1 MTVLALLFFLL
12 FPLSSLVVLPFLNPS
27 QVRQAPFS
35 FVRSELPR
43 HAVCLPVS
51 PDTHSLRLTDPGKP
65 VMGILGDAHH
75 ATPTRAPRQTRHYS
89 TLILVALYIPVTL
102 VPWAA
107 TCVLS
112 TRPILPGAP
121 TYQDSRGRLSPS
133 DLASIGSWMTAIRA
147 LDTTA
152 ALLAIPVVS
161 AVLSHAAVVVAQR
174 RSAAQSLNV
183 RQLLSLADGSWAR
196 LTTNFP
202 TKLSV
207 LGLALIIYSIVLP
220 FTRAILAAPEAI
232 TVASCL
238 EDPSRQ
244 SAGPGCDA
252 ALPRAFSLGG
262 FDPEPADIDRLP
274 RDLVTARVASRLES
288 ESRTQTQLHLWKEG
302 SDEEAATS
310 IASLAPRGSPN
321 PFFVSAIPVGTN
333 TGVLRQHAMR
343 LDSTVRCSLVG
354 MEEYPERCPGDQPL
368 TGTLGNG
375 DGTVK
380 FCVPGAQGAAAWSL
394 SRNSQT
400 IQEHVFLASWAGPNM
415 GDSTAQSPRA
425 NFTAR
430 CDAET
435 RRGYFELPN
444 QHNGGR
450 PGPLLA
456 KWPSAAELQE
466 QGFSDRLPNGAVP
479 GETDSAESSGQPRPP
494 FPVVPSPFDTRN
506 LRTPGPL
513 MSTFV
518 SALGNGSFLDL
529 ANKTWVTGQG
539 QAVLRGMCSRGLP
552 FASLWPSQNSTT
564 TECDNVEGVPAG
576 AENDRIMRLVLGWF
590 ARLDPATEQGRNS
603 AEAAIS
609 AGMYLANEAVLVL
622 TAEAMQGEAGRESNT
637 AAVGSRRVYSARGT
651 VVVKPRDIGLAAQ
664 VVLSLLLAVQLAVL
678 LALAAVASCSR
689 TMGDRLDAAVM
700 LMAGARLRDELLNEG
715 AVTSSVSASRLGDVD
730 ASAVLRLGVDHRRHR
745 DLVEEDDD
753 DFLLALP
760 ENGRHTMHPSRS
772 ETPSPPPPSHVR
784 SYKTYMATAR
794 SSIMLPTVE
803 QVLSARPK
811 TSRDASPLGRRA
823 SVHLQWIRH
832 GEEAVATEAPVS
844 LGRTQ
849 VSEAGEEA
857 NDVALPPT
865 GYDHHME
872 GRKSPTR
879 GLYAFH
885 MPGSSKLR
893 LGSPDG
899 RVSAGAEPS
908 AAGGVSA
915 IVGIAASSV
924 LSRDAATSIEG
935 DAQQEQEPPREPPPR
950 SPKRNRAESN
960 PGTMPS
966 LLRLQALE
974 PVSPMSDDGNAK

>member
-1 MTVLALLFFLL
+1 
-12 FPLSSLVVLPFLNPS
+12 
-27 QVRQAPFS
+27 
-35 FVRSELPR
+35 
-43 HAVCLPVS
+43 
-51 PDTHSLRLTDPGKP
+51 
-65 VMGILGDAHH
+65 MGILGDAHH
-75 ATPTRAPRQTRHYS
+75 AAPTRAPRQTRHYS
-89 TLILVALYIPVTL
+89 TLILVALYIPVTI

-121 TYQDSRGRLSPS
+121 TYQDARGRLSPS
-133 DLASIGSWMTAIRA
+133 DLASVGSWMTAIRA
-147 LDTTA
+147 LDTIA

-174 RSAAQSLNV
+174 RSAAQNLNV

-196 LTTNFP
+196 LTTKFP

-207 LGLALIIYSIVLP
+207 LGIVLVIYSLVLP
-220 FTRAILAAPEAI
+220 FTRAIVAAPEAI

-244 SAGPGCDA
+244 FTGPGCDA

-288 ESRTQTQLHLWKEG
+288 ESRTQTQRHLWKEG
-302 SDEEAATS
+302 SDEKAATS

-321 PFFVSAIPVGTN
+321 PFFVSAVPAGIN

-343 LDSTVRCSLVG
+343 LSSTVKCSLVEV
-354 MEEYPERCPGDQPL
+354 EEYPKSCPGDQPL
-368 TGTLGNG
+368 TGTLGSG

-380 FCVPGAQGAAAWSL
+380 FCVPGAHGAAAWSL

-415 GDSTAQSPRA
+415 GDSTMQSPRA

-435 RRGYFELPN
+435 TRGYFELPN

-494 FPVVPSPFDTRN
+494 FPAVASPFGTRN

-513 MSTFV
+513 MSTFL

-529 ANKTWVTGQG
+529 ANKTWITGQG

-552 FASLWPSQNSTT
+552 FASLWPLQNSST
-564 TECDNVEGVPAG
+564 TECDNVESVPAG

-609 AGMYLANEAVLVL
+609 AGMYLANEAVLAL
-622 TAEAMQGEAGRESNT
+622 TAEAMQGEAGQEGNT
-637 AAVGSRRVYSARGT
+637 AADGSRRVYGAQGT
-651 VVVKPRDIGLAAQ
+651 VVVKPRDAGLAAQ
-664 VVLSLLLAVQLAVL
+664 VILSLLLALQLAVL
-678 LALAAVASCSR
+678 LALAAVAACSR
-689 TMGDRLDAAVM
+689 TIGDRLDAAVM

-715 AVTSSVSASRLGDVD
+715 GITSSVSASRLGDVD
-730 ASAVLRLGVDHRRHR
+730 ASAALRLGGGHGRHR

-760 ENGRHTMHPSRS
+760 DNGRHTMHPSRS

-794 SSIMLPTVE
+794 SSGMLPTVE
-803 QVLSARPK
+803 QVLSARPMP
-811 TSRDASPLGRRA
+811 SRDASPLGRRA

-832 GEEAVATEAPVS
+832 GDEAVATEAPVS
-844 LGRTQ
+844 RGRTQ
-849 VSEAGEEA
+849 APRTGEEV
-857 NDVALPPT
+857 NDVTPPPT

-879 GLYAFH
+879 GPYSFH
-885 MPGSSKLR
+885 MPSSSKPR

-899 RVSAGAEPS
+899 RASAGVEPFTAEG
-908 AAGGVSA
+908 AGD
-915 IVGIAASSV
+915 IVEPAASSV
-924 LSRDAATSIEG
+924 PVAATSLED

-950 SPKRNRAESN
+950 SPKRNRAASN
-960 PGTMPS
+960 PTMPS
-966 LLRLQALE
+966 PLRLPVLE